1 MPIISERDLSVFIAL
16 LSAKIH
22 EMKAQLAAAEADE
35 PTDEQTEERVEL
47 QETLEQYGQILGT
60 LREEYQTALRQG
72 INLPSFETLTRAPGS

>member
-35 PTDEQTEERVEL
+35 PTDEQTEGRVEL

>member
-72 INLPSFETLTRAPGS
+72 IHLPSFETLTRAPGS